1 MYVAS
6 KSLMST
12 FVVTLTLITQGLF
25 TVITNLLFK
34 NMKIRRDEQRPADS
48 VIWISVS
55 TARS

>member
-12 FVVTLTLITQGLF
+12 FVVTLTLITQSLF

-34 NMKIRRDEQRPADS
+34 NMKIRRDEQRPVDS